1 MTVPLS
7 LHCYLHGA
15 VPVATTVNVAVC
27 PAVTVWLAGCVV
39 IEGATGAPGFVA
51 ETYPPHPA
59 HTIPIAKSNTHKT
72 APRRFM
78 ITSLFQNV
86 FPGSRLLETRK
97 GN

>member
-1 MTVPLS
+1 MAVPLC
-7 LHCYLHGA
+7 LHRFLNGA
-15 VPVATTVNVAVC
+15 VPVATTVNVAIC

-39 IEGATGAPGFVA
+39 IEGATGGPGFVA
-51 ETYPPHPA
+51 ETYPHPA
-59 HTIPIAKSNTHKT
+59 LTIPIAKGNTHKT

-86 FPGSRLLETRK
+86 FPGTRLLGSRE